1 MARDGDGHGSRV
13 GAGAGVGQG
22 LIGVVVVFGALGR
35 VLVLSPGYIRP
46 VRS

>member
-1 MARDGDGHGSRV
+1 MAGDGDGDGSRV

>member
-1 MARDGDGHGSRV
+1 MARDGHGDGSRV

-22 LIGVVVVFGALGR
+22 LIGVVVVFGALGW

-46 VRS
+46 ARS